1 MHGDSW
7 SSGHR
12 KTSWRCCV
20 IRFLQNHSL
29 PFEWFVT
36 SLMRMREVIR
46 VWPKVERIQCI
57 AIWATCWACTL
68 KGFHKIIT
76 ESIPTFNVIFLTL
89 LSPLTFIFKHF
100 QAPNRLCKF
109 GPDCQKP
116 RCRFDHLPPP
126 MAMPLLEYDLAPQGY
141 NIQPTDTGH
150 VQEVHWPLS
159 Y

>member
-1 MHGDSW
+1 MPSKPCRNGASCE
-7 SSGHR
+7 
-12 KTSWRCCV
+12 KPNC
-20 IRFLQNHSL
+20 RFQH
-29 PFEWFVT
+29 PPPQHEMQVK
-36 SLMRMREVIR
+36 
-46 VWPKVERIQCI
+46 KVFTFHAGR
-57 AIWATCWACTL
+57 L